1 MAITTIMIWVC
12 TLTLNLSLK
21 EFTVGKSFTSQAQ
34 WLHLA
39 CLLGTALR
47 LKGAVRFQYEPNSVS
62 NAAKTSWLCADKL
75 VTALVNPF
83 EGKAAKAAVS
93 STTFSFD
100 TVNIGFKSLI
110 GGPNL
115 VAKRNGMTTLLCN

>member
-1 MAITTIMIWVC
+1 MSYPQLHANHESGP
-12 TLTLNLSLK
+12 TLYK
-21 EFTVGKSFTSQAQ
+21 R
-34 WLHLA
+34 
-39 CLLGTALR
+39 LLGAVLR
-47 LKGAVRFQYEPNSVS
+47 MAAQLRFQYEPNNVS
-62 NAAKTSWLCADKL
+62 NAARTSWLCVDKF

-115 VAKRNGMTTLLCN
+115 IAKRNGITTLLCN